1 MNKTIRS
8 SIALILSLLF
18 VVCLVS
24 CNNPDAAKDVWEDAT
39 YKEDATFGNGA
50 KTVVVEVKVNEHL
63 VTFTIKTDKDTVGAA
78 LLEHGLIAGEEGAF
92 GLYVKVV
99 NGITADYDV
108 NQCYWSFLI
117 DGKAAMTGVDGEEI
131 KEGVVYRLEYAK

>member
-1 MNKTIRS
+1 MNKTIKT

-18 VVCLVS
+18 VLCLVS
-24 CNNPDAAKDVWEDAT
+24 CNKPDESKDIWDDAT
-39 YKEDATFGNGA
+39 YKEDATFGEGT
-50 KTVVVEVKVNEHL
+50 KTVTVEVKVNDHL
-63 VTFTIKTDKDTVGAA
+63 VKFTIKTDKTTVGEA
-78 LLEHGLIAGEEGAF
+78 LLDHGLIAGEEGQF

-117 DGKAAMTGVDGEEI
+117 DGEMAMTGVDGEEI
-131 KEGVVYRLEYAK
+131 KEGTVYRLEYAK

>member
-24 CNNPDAAKDVWEDAT
+24 CNKPDAAKDVWEDAT

-63 VTFTIKTDKDTVGAA
+63 VTFTIKTDKTTVGEA
-78 LLEHGLIAGEEGAF
+78 LIENGLIAGEEGQF